1 MAGKTPRPQAT
12 QERILTPVLTQCPE
26 CGRRMWWDYTNDR
39 KVATLEGGVRLG
51 LQIRRCPNSDC
62 SRYHRPYRPEE
73 EGRIVLPHYE
83 YGLDVLALLGALR
96 YQGHGSV
103 PEIYR
108 ALVERGVSISQ
119 RNVTYLLERYD
130 ELVALSVSQAPA
142 RCERLQAQGRLILA
156 IDGLQPEVGHEVL
169 WVVREV
175 LGGEVL
181 LARSL
186 LSSTEDDLV
195 PLLREATGGFK
206 VPVVGVVSDGERSV
220 RNAVAQVFPGVAH
233 QLCHF
238 HYLRQAAGPMW
249 EADRHAKKELK
260 KRVRGIRPLER
271 AVEGGEDEEAEIIQ
285 GYCAAVRSALSDDGR
300 SPLEAGGLKLEARLW
315 AVSHSLDRVA
325 EKRGAPQ
332 ASGIDED
339 DPAPGIGGHCG
350 AVARST
356 AGVWLGRGGRRDSE
370 EPSGRGGQGGQ
381 KPLPGAP
388 WADARA
394 GHHGRRSP
402 RGGRAFPKGDA
413 ELLAR
418 AFSLLRRGGAS
429 AHEQ

>member
-1 MAGKTPRPQAT
+1 M
-12 QERILTPVLTQCPE
+12 
-26 CGRRMWWDYTNDR
+26 
-39 KVATLEGGVRLG
+39 
-51 LQIRRCPNSDC
+51 
-62 SRYHRPYRPEE
+62 
-73 EGRIVLPHYE
+73 LPHYE

-220 RNAVAQVFPGVAH
+220 RNAVAQVFPE
-233 QLCHF
+233 C
-238 HYLRQAAGPMW
+238 
-249 EADRHAKKELK
+249 
-260 KRVRGIRPLER
+260 RP
-271 AVEGGEDEEAEIIQ
+271 
-285 GYCAAVRSALSDDGR
+285 S
-300 SPLEAGGLKLEARLW
+300 
-315 AVSHSLDRVA
+315 AVSLSLPSSG
-325 EKRGAPQ
+325 RGADVGGGSAREEGAQ
-332 ASGIDED
+332 ETGAR
-339 DPAPGIGGHCG
+339 DPAPGAGGG
-350 AVARST
+350 
-356 AGVWLGRGGRRDSE
+356 GRGG
-370 EPSGRGGQGGQ
+370 
-381 KPLPGAP
+381 
-388 WADARA
+388 
-394 GHHGRRSP
+394 
-402 RGGRAFPKGDA
+402 
-413 ELLAR
+413 
-418 AFSLLRRGGAS
+418 
-429 AHEQ
+429 